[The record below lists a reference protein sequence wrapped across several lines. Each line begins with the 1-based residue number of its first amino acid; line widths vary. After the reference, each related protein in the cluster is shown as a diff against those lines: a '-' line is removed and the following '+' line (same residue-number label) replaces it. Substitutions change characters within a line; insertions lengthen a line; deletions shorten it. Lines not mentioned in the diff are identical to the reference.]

1 MKKILGIVVLGL
13 LLSVNSYANDDIRD
27 LQLNG
32 MSLGDSALEYF
43 DEKEIKKNIKN
54 WYKNKDVIG
63 VSIQVNGQDFDRINI
78 HYWAND
84 KSYTLISIAGIK
96 FYKNDIKK
104 CRAQMKEEVKTIADS
119 FKGLRKKTY
128 NKPHSGDKT
137 KKSKTYNTEFKFK
150 SGDLIKISC
159 YDWSKKM
166 KYWDH
171 LRVGFVHP
179 DFRKWL
185 DEVTMN

>member
-1 MKKILGIVVLGL
+1 MKKLLGIVVLGL
-13 LLSVNSYANDDIRD
+13 LLSVNTYADDDIRD

-54 WYKNKDVIG
+54 WYKNKDIIG
-63 VSIQVNGQDFDRINI
+63 VSIKANDQDFDRINI

-84 KSYTLISIAGIK
+84 KSYTLIAIGGIK
-96 FYKNDIKK
+96 FYKNDITN

-128 NKPHSGDKT
+128 NKLHSGDKT
-137 KKSKTYNTEFKFK
+137 KKSKTYNTEFKYK

-159 YDWSKKM
+159 FDWSKKM
-166 KYWDH
+166 KYWDN
-171 LRVGFVHP
+171 
-179 DFRKWL
+179 FRMSLLAAEFNDWL
-185 DEVTMN
+185 DKAYK